1 MDAIKT
7 QNLYKKYNG
16 KNVVDDLTISVPQN
30 SIYGFIGKNG
40 AGKSTTLKMLSGL
53 VNPSGGEIYLFG
65 ESIDNELVRHRV
77 GVLIESAGI
86 YTTYSAFENMMLK
99 AYCFGVV
106 DAKKTCM
113 DYLELVGLL
122 DEREK
127 KVKQFSMGMKQR
139 LGIAMAL
146 VGNPDLLLLDEP
158 TNGLDPEGMMQI
170 RETLLRLNRERGITM
185 LVSSHILG
193 ELSKISTHYGIIKK
207 GKLILEASADMIR
220 ENCQDYLK
228 IIVNDVRQ
236 AAVILEQELKIT
248 KYEIYPQCELRV
260 FDKID
265 TDVINQTLLQRGIK
279 IKELYRHHQDLDDY
293 FIELMGGTENV

>member
-7 QNLYKKYNG
+7 QNLSKRYKG
-16 KNVVDDLTISVPQN
+16 KNVVDNLTISVPRG

-53 VNPSGGEIYLFG
+53 IKPTGGEISLFG
-65 ESIDNELVRHRV
+65 ENLDNEFVRHRI
-77 GVLIESAGI
+77 GVLIESAGV
-86 YTTYSAFENMMLK
+86 YPTYSAFENMMLK

-122 DEREK
+122 DEKGK

-170 RETLLRLNRERGITM
+170 REILLRLNRERGITM

-193 ELSKISTHYGIIKK
+193 ELSRISTHYGIIKK
-207 GKLILEASADMIR
+207 GKLVLEANANMII
-220 ENCQDYLK
+220 EKCQDYLK
-228 IIVNDVRQ
+228 IVVNDVRQ
-236 AAVILEQELKIT
+236 AAVILEQEMNIR
-248 KYEIYPQCELRV
+248 KYEIYPEGELRI

-265 TDVINQTLLQRGIK
+265 TDVINQILLQRGIR
-279 IKELYRHHQDLDDY
+279 IQELHRHRQNLEDY

>member
-7 QNLYKKYNG
+7 QNLSKRYKG
-16 KNVVDDLTISVPQN
+16 KNVVDNLTISVPRG

-53 VNPSGGEIYLFG
+53 VKPTGGEISLFG
-65 ESIDNELVRHRV
+65 ENVDNEFVRHRI
-77 GVLIESAGI
+77 GVLIESAGV
-86 YTTYSAFENMMLK
+86 YPTYSAFENMMLK

-122 DEREK
+122 DEKGK

-170 RETLLRLNRERGITM
+170 REILLRLNRERGITM

-193 ELSKISTHYGIIKK
+193 ELSRISTHYGIIKK
-207 GKLILEASADMIR
+207 GKLVLEANANMII
-220 ENCQDYLK
+220 EKCQDYLK
-228 IIVNDVRQ
+228 IVVNDVRQ
-236 AAVILEQELKIT
+236 AAVILEQEMNIR
-248 KYEIYPQCELRV
+248 KYEIYPEGELRI

-265 TDVINQTLLQRGIK
+265 TDVINQILLQRGIR
-279 IKELYRHHQDLDDY
+279 IQELHRHRQNLEDY

>member
-7 QNLYKKYNG
+7 QNLSKRYKG
-16 KNVVDDLTISVPQN
+16 KNVVDNLTISVPRG

-53 VNPSGGEIYLFG
+53 IKPTGGEISLFG
-65 ESIDNELVRHRV
+65 ENVDNEFVRHRI
-77 GVLIESAGI
+77 GVLIESAGV
-86 YTTYSAFENMMLK
+86 YPTYSAFENMMLK

-122 DEREK
+122 DEKGK

-170 RETLLRLNRERGITM
+170 REILLRLNRERGITM

-193 ELSKISTHYGIIKK
+193 ELSRISTHYGIIKK
-207 GKLILEASADMIR
+207 GKLVLEANANMII
-220 ENCQDYLK
+220 EKCQDYLK
-228 IIVNDVRQ
+228 IVVNDVRQ
-236 AAVILEQELKIT
+236 AAVILEQEMNIR
-248 KYEIYPQCELRV
+248 KYEIYPEGELRI

-265 TDVINQTLLQRGIK
+265 TDVINQILLQRGIR
-279 IKELYRHHQDLDDY
+279 IQELHRHRQNLEDY